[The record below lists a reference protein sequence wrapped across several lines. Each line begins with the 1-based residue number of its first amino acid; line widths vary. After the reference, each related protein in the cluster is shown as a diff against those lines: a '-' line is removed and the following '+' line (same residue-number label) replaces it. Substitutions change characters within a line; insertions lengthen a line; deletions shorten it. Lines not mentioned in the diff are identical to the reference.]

1 MEEYIDEVEEVV
13 DDEYFGESYDKE
25 LAWKEECYNDGLKY
39 NVPIEVDTQEEGIP
53 INWTQLEGIKSLK
66 VDTNLW
72 VL

>member
-1 MEEYIDEVEEVV
+1 MMQYKLVQLI
-13 DDEYFGESYDKE
+13 Y
-25 LAWKEECYNDGLKY
+25 WIKY
-39 NVPIEVDTQEEGIP
+39 NVPIEVDTLEEGIP